1 MAHGQ
6 VNRWLLSA
14 AIGVFTITAFIGA
27 CLLFLVQP
35 MFAKLILPRLGGSPA
50 VWNTCVLF
58 FQTTLLLGY
67 VYAHVTTKW
76 LGVRRQAMWHLVVLL
91 APAIFLPLNLG
102 PSDPAA
108 AERPVSWLLATM
120 SWTVGVPFFVIS
132 TSAPLLQRWFGALP
146 IASAR
151 DPYFLYAAS
160 NLGSMVAL
168 LGYPALLEP
177 SVGVQNQTVG
187 WAAGYAIFVV
197 MIGVCVWFVRTV
209 APLQGQSLVADAP
222 SVRTQPLT
230 ARTRLQWIVLSFVP
244 SSMMLGV
251 TTYIT
256 TDIAAVPLLWVVPL
270 AIYLLTF
277 VLAFSSRQ
285 LLPTGSLG
293 RVVPWLIVLSL
304 GSILVTS
311 PWWMPLHLL
320 TFFCSSMVCHSRL
333 ADRRPEVSHLTEFYL
348 WLSVGGMLGGV
359 FNSLV
364 APQLFPTILEYPL
377 ILAIASLLTPSSPS
391 RQTRRMPATLLAV
404 VCAVVLGCVAI
415 WAIGLTSVDVGRA
428 LLLIAV
434 VLSMQLIVTKW
445 GGAVLFRL
453 VSFILV
459 GFIAHAA
466 LGRTPGGTV
475 LFVGRSFFGV
485 HRVVE
490 APDHTFRMLQHGSTM
505 HGWQRLPTDG
515 VCEPSGYYSPPGP
528 VGQLFRAAGSRF
540 TNVAVVGLGTGGLG
554 CYAERGQRWTFYEI
568 DPIVEQIARN
578 PAYFT
583 HLRDT
588 RGEVEVVLGDGR
600 IMLNA
605 AAPGQYDLIIL
616 DAFSSDAIPVHLMAR
631 EAFELYLSRL
641 KAGGIIAVHISNRF
655 LSLEPVIGAMAQS
668 EGLYAL
674 ANQDLRIPDEDV
686 KKGRR
691 ATHWVLLAKDRNA
704 LVSLEG
710 RPGWRPAIVNPAI
723 GPWSDDYSNILQVF
737 ARH

>member
-6 VNRWLLSA
+6 VNSRLLNA

-67 VYAHVTTKW
+67 VYAHITTKW
-76 LGVRRQAMWHLVVLL
+76 LGVRPQAMWHLVVLL

-102 PSDPAA
+102 PSDPNA
-108 AERPVSWLLATM
+108 AERPVLWLLATM
-120 SWTVGVPFFVIS
+120 SLTVGVPFFVIS

-168 LGYPALLEP
+168 LGYPGLLEP
-177 SVGVQNQTVG
+177 AVGVQNQTVG

-197 MIGVCVWFVRTV
+197 MIGVCVWFVRRV
-209 APLQGQSLVADAP
+209 AAVQEGGLVADAP
-222 SVRTQPLT
+222 SVPVQPLT
-230 ARTRLQWIVLSFVP
+230 ARTRLQWVVLSFVP

-277 VLAFSSRQ
+277 VLAFSTRQ
-285 LLPTGSLG
+285 LLPPRSLG
-293 RVVPWLIVLSL
+293 KVVPWLLVGSL
-304 GSILVTS
+304 GSILVAV
-311 PWWMPLHLL
+311 PLMPLHLL
-320 TFFCSSMVCHSRL
+320 TFFCSGMVCHNRL
-333 ADRRPEVSHLTEFYL
+333 AERRPDVSHLTEFYL

-364 APQLFPTILEYPL
+364 APQLFPTILEYPVV
-377 ILAIASLLTPSSPS
+377 LAIASLLTPSSPL
-391 RQTRRMPATLLAV
+391 RQARPIPAKLLAV
-404 VCAVVLGCVAI
+404 VYAVVLGCVAI
-415 WAIGLTSVDVGRA
+415 WAIGLTPVDVGRA
-428 LLLIAV
+428 LLVVAI
-434 VLSMQLIVTKW
+434 VLSTQLIVGRW
-445 GGAVLFRL
+445 GGAVMFRL
-453 VSFILV
+453 VSFILL
-459 GFIAHAA
+459 GFIAYTE
-466 LGRTPGGTV
+466 LGGTRGGTV
-475 LFVGRSFFGV
+475 LFAGRSFFGV

-490 APDHTFRMLQHGSTM
+490 TPDHTYRMLHHGNTM
-505 HGWQRLPTDG
+505 HGLQRLPTDG
-515 VCEPSGYYSPPGP
+515 VCEPSGYYSRPGP
-528 VGQLFRAAGSRF
+528 IGQVFMAAGSRF
-540 TNVAVVGLGTGGLG
+540 TNVAVVGLGTGGLA

-568 DPIVEQIARN
+568 DPMVEQIARN

-583 HLRDT
+583 HLQDS
-588 RGEVEVVLGDGR
+588 RGDVEVVLGDGR

-616 DAFSSDAIPVHLMAR
+616 DAFSSDAIPIHLMAR
-631 EAFELYLSRL
+631 EAFQLYLSRL
-641 KAGGIIAVHISNRF
+641 NAGGVIAVHVSNRF
-655 LSLEPVIGAMAQS
+655 LSLEPVIGAMAQG

-674 ANQDLRIPDEDV
+674 ANHDLRIPDEDA
-686 KKGRR
+686 KIGRR
-691 ATHWVLLAKDRNA
+691 ATHWVVLAKDRNA
-704 LVSLEG
+704 LAPLEG

-723 GPWSDDYSNILQVF
+723 RPWSDDYSNILQVF
-737 ARH
+737 ALR